1 MRSRIAGFLAALL
14 LAIVAAAPALAVEPP
29 RSGHP
34 VFDRAVRLVIDHF
47 YDVSALDRF
56 VEAVRQEIDDPRSPL
71 TAASPP
77 PRVDAAIGTVL
88 ASLKASHTGR
98 FKPDTINY
106 FELADI
112 FHRAIRN
119 DVRRMFPPDSE
130 VDYAG
135 IGMIATPGNGR
146 WFVSDVYDGSPA
158 ARAGIQVGDEIAA
171 VDGAPYHEITS
182 FRGKAGRTVDVQ
194 LRRSLDAE
202 LVTVKVRI
210 ELLKPL
216 PMFEQAIAD
225 SATLIERDGRKI
237 GYIHLWTLAAPGSMN
252 AIAEALAAGPLKDA
266 DGLVLDLR
274 GRWGGGSSDAAE
286 LFLGDTPSFRLIPR
300 GGEDI
305 LANVRWRRPLV
316 AIIDEGTRSGLEVFA
331 YALQANGIPLVG
343 TRTAGA
349 LLAGSAYLLPDDSL
363 LELAVS
369 DAVIGDGV
377 RLEGNGVVPDVPVP
391 FSLPY
396 AAGRDPQ
403 REAAIEEMRR
413 ILVRGRRR
421 RNDRGRPFKGSPSWR
436 S

>member
-1 MRSRIAGFLAALL
+1 
-14 LAIVAAAPALAVEPP
+14 
-29 RSGHP
+29 
-34 VFDRAVRLVIDHF
+34 
-47 YDVSALDRF
+47 
-56 VEAVRQEIDDPRSPL
+56 
-71 TAASPP
+71 
-77 PRVDAAIGTVL
+77 
-88 ASLKASHTGR
+88 
-98 FKPDTINY
+98 
-106 FELADI
+106 
-112 FHRAIRN
+112 
-119 DVRRMFPPDSE
+119 
-130 VDYAG
+130 
-135 IGMIATPGNGR
+135 
-146 WFVSDVYDGSPA
+146 
-158 ARAGIQVGDEIAA
+158 
-171 VDGAPYHEITS
+171 
-182 FRGKAGRTVDVQ
+182 
-194 LRRSLDAE
+194 
-202 LVTVKVRI
+202 
-210 ELLKPL
+210 
-216 PMFEQAIAD
+216 MFEKAIAD

-237 GYIHLWTLAAPGSMN
+237 GYIHLWTLAAPGSMS

-331 YALQANGIPLVG
+331 YALKANGIPLVG

-421 RNDRGRPFKGSPSWR
+421 RNGRRRPFRGSLSWR